1 VNGWHG
7 RWGPDAGVGSGFF
20 LVGAVAPVVRK
31 YDREALLERVERE
44 SATVGVDIPE
54 RITVQGEPVELRG
67 FVMEVN
73 ARETVPPGEQERV
86 ERAKRNL
93 RRERL
98 QRKQRLEDAEISRE
112 EGEALVEAIVGLDRA
127 LNALESLGSTDLE
140 AEARRE
146 EKLDERR
153 WMNFLNQVLGK
164 DDRGPSS
171 PV

>member
-1 VNGWHG
+1 MNEH
-7 RWGPDAGVGSGFF
+7 
-20 LVGAVAPVVRK
+20 
-31 YDREALLERVERE
+31 DREALLERVERE
-44 SATVGVDIPE
+44 SATVGVELPE
-54 RITVQGEPVELRG
+54 RITVQGEPVELRS
-67 FVMEVN
+67 FVLAVN
-73 ARETVPPGEQERV
+73 SRETVPPGEAERV

-98 QRKQRLEDAEISRE
+98 QRKQRLEDGDITRE
-112 EGEALVEAIVGLDRA
+112 AGEQLVEAIVGLDRA

-140 AEARRE
+140 AESRRE

-164 DDRGPSS
+164 KDGGPSS

>member
-1 VNGWHG
+1 
-7 RWGPDAGVGSGFF
+7 
-20 LVGAVAPVVRK
+20 VRQ

-44 SATVGVDIPE
+44 SATVGVDIPDE
-54 RITVQGEPVELRG
+54 ITVQGEPVDLRG

-73 ARETVPPGEQERV
+73 THETVPPGEEERV

-112 EGEALVEAIVGLDRA
+112 EGETLVEAIVGIDRA

-140 AEARRE
+140 AETRRE
-146 EKLDERR
+146 EKIDEKR

-164 DDRGPSS
+164 SDRGSSS

>member
-1 VNGWHG
+1 VNEH
-7 RWGPDAGVGSGFF
+7 
-20 LVGAVAPVVRK
+20 
-31 YDREALLERVERE
+31 DREALLERVERE
-44 SATVGVDIPE
+44 SATVGVELPE
-54 RITVQGEPVELRG
+54 RITVQGEPVELRS
-67 FVMEVN
+67 FVLAVN
-73 ARETVPPGEQERV
+73 SRETVPPGEAERV

-98 QRKQRLEDAEISRE
+98 QRKQRLEDGDITRE
-112 EGEALVEAIVGLDRA
+112 AGEQLVEAIVGLDRA

-140 AEARRE
+140 AESRRE

-164 DDRGPSS
+164 KDGGPSS